1 MNILN
6 NFIKDSLKIFIT
18 FFIVFLYSKSVYS
31 YNNIAKNIAVIRFV
45 YKLSSK
51 VETIEIPVGESKV
64 IDNLVLTVKSCYGR
78 PENELQENSMF
89 IEVNEKSNSY
99 IKKTNSFPKGKKIF
113 SGWMFSSTT
122 SLNPLQHPNYDF
134 WVLEC
139 KD

>member
-6 NFIKDSLKIFIT
+6 NFIKNSLKIFTT

-45 YKLSSK
+45 YKLSIK

>member
-6 NFIKDSLKIFIT
+6 NFIKNSLKIFTT